1 MKKVSSSWN
10 RPFVTQLYAV
20 LGLQIVVLLKIQC
33 FSNYKKTGNFS
44 VSMPYLMSFT
54 IFRSQKYQ
62 SKITGQSRPFC
73 LFCFGIEPQWA
84 QLTGVYPKL
93 QISQS
98 PWPLVLCSYLLRHW
112 SGHEPKLKNG
122 YNYTNLIKRTN
133 HSKWS
138 KLITLQRPR

>member
-1 MKKVSSSWN
+1 
-10 RPFVTQLYAV
+10 
-20 LGLQIVVLLKIQC
+20 
-33 FSNYKKTGNFS
+33 
-44 VSMPYLMSFT
+44 MPFT

-98 PWPLVLCSYLLRHW
+98 PWPLALCSYPFYGIDRAT
-112 SGHEPKLKNG
+112 SQ
-122 YNYTNLIKRTN
+122 
-133 HSKWS
+133 S
-138 KLITLQRPR
+138 PRKATTTQI

>member
-10 RPFVTQLYAV
+10 RPFVTRLYSV

-84 QLTGVYPKL
+84 QLTGVYPKTTNIPKPMAFSSLFLSCTALTGPQAKAQERL
-93 QISQS
+93 QLHKSD
-98 PWPLVLCSYLLRHW
+98 
-112 SGHEPKLKNG
+112 
-122 YNYTNLIKRTN
+122 
-133 HSKWS
+133 
-138 KLITLQRPR
+138 